1 MFRLRFN
8 VLALAAVVALAACAS
23 KQPEYVERPV
33 EELYNEAMDKLQA
46 GTWPEAALAFDEVER
61 QHPYSQWAT
70 RAELMS
76 GYAYYRAG
84 DFATAILAAQR
95 YLQLHPGSPEAAYAN
110 YIIAVSHYEQ
120 IVDVQ
125 RDQVE
130 TRAALDALGLVA
142 ARYPGTEYARDAVL
156 KIDLVR
162 EHLAG
167 KEMAIG
173 RYYQRR
179 GEYVAAINRFR
190 QIITEY
196 QTTSHVPEALHRLT
210 ESYLALG
217 VVPEAQSAAAV
228 LGYNFPGSQWY
239 EDSYRLLERAG
250 VAAPLGTQ
258 APAEAVESWWRRMTG
273 RLFRA
278 A

>member
-1 MFRLRFN
+1 MTRRALRVF
-8 VLALAAVVALAACAS
+8 AFAAFAALAACAN
-23 KQPEYVERPV
+23 KAPEYVERSV

-46 GTWPEAALAFDEVER
+46 GTWKDAALAFDEVER

-84 DFATAILAAQR
+84 EFPTAILAAQR
-95 YLQLHPGSPEAAYAN
+95 YLQLHPGSPEAPYAN
-110 YIIAVSHYEQ
+110 YLIAISHYEQ

-125 RDQVE
+125 RDQAE
-130 TRAALDALGLVA
+130 TQAALDTLGLVA
-142 ARYPGTEYARDAVL
+142 TRYPDTEFARDANL
-156 KIDLVR
+156 KIDLVK

-173 RYYQRR
+173 RYYLRR
-179 GEYVAAINRFR
+179 GEFLAAINRFR
-190 QIITEY
+190 QVITDY

-210 ESYLALG
+210 EGYLALG

-239 EDSYRLLERAG
+239 EDSYRLLARAG
-250 VAAPLGTQ
+250 AAAPLDNA
-258 APAEAVESWWRRMTG
+258 APAEAVQSWWRRMTG
-273 RLFRA
+273 QLFRA
-278 A
+278 